1 MDLYTFDYLLEWE
14 HSLNENANGLIGF
27 QFFNQDN
34 DNNPGTGTTA
44 FIPNYNTNRW
54 SLFLLETKKIGK
66 NFIEAGIR
74 LDNEKNNVRGRELN
88 QNIFRDEYILNN
100 ITLSLGYENEVS
112 EKFSIRSNFGS
123 AWRTPNMA
131 ELFSYGGHSFK
142 NTFGLLRYYYNG
154 SDRIMTDKIIKMEE
168 RIISAEKGFKFIN
181 EINFNSEKQKVKV
194 TFFSN
199 YILNYV
205 FERPIG
211 IYGTIRG
218 PMPYFI
224 YDQSDVFFLGS
235 DISLERKISENI
247 KSTSTFNYLWS
258 KNLKKNDKIIN
269 QPPIK
274 ISNNFVIKTKQFWNI
289 NFSEISIF
297 PSYTF
302 KQFQAPITISPEK
315 LTDGSLTIT
324 KDSEIFDIKD
334 APDGY
339 FLFDLSWKIKINDFS
354 TSIIIKNLFNKKYR
368 NYLNQMRYFAD
379 DLGRNFLINLSY
391 SFNKK

>member
-1 MDLYTFDYLLEWE
+1 
-14 HSLNENANGLIGF
+14 
-27 QFFNQDN
+27 
-34 DNNPGTGTTA
+34 
-44 FIPNYNTNRW
+44 
-54 SLFLLETKKIGK
+54 
-66 NFIEAGIR
+66 
-74 LDNEKNNVRGRELN
+74 
-88 QNIFRDEYILNN
+88 
-100 ITLSLGYENEVS
+100 
-112 EKFSIRSNFGS
+112 
-123 AWRTPNMA
+123 
-131 ELFSYGGHSFK
+131 
-142 NTFGLLRYYYNG
+142 
-154 SDRIMTDKIIKMEE
+154 
-168 RIISAEKGFKFIN
+168 
-181 EINFNSEKQKVKV
+181 
-194 TFFSN
+194 
-199 YILNYV
+199 
-205 FERPIG
+205 
-211 IYGTIRG
+211 
-218 PMPYFI
+218 MPYFI

-354 TSIIIKNLFNKKYR
+354 TSIIIKNLFDKKYR

-391 SFNKK
+391 SFNKI

>member
-1 MDLYTFDYLLEWE
+1 MPQNIEMLLENASE
-14 HSLNENANGLIGF
+14 LVSLDEFDEALLIYDKILTVNPKNVYALIDKAITLQRIGKNYESIKLFNRALKIQPKNVDGLIGF

-34 DNNPGTGTTA
+34 DNSPGTGTTA

-66 NFIEAGIR
+66 SFIEAGIR

-88 QNIFRDEYILNN
+88 QNIFRDEYTFNN

-123 AWRTPNMA
+123 AWRTPDMA

-142 NTFGLLRYYYNG
+142 NTFGLLRYYYNS

-168 RIISAEKGFKFIN
+168 GTISAEKGFKFIN
-181 EINFNSEKQKVKV
+181 EINFNSERQKVKV

-289 NFSEISIF
+289 PNLTSFHIIG
-297 PSYTF
+297 
-302 KQFQAPITISPEK
+302 IT
-315 LTDGSLTIT
+315 
-324 KDSEIFDIKD
+324 
-334 APDGY
+334 
-339 FLFDLSWKIKINDFS
+339 
-354 TSIIIKNLFNKKYR
+354 
-368 NYLNQMRYFAD
+368 
-379 DLGRNFLINLSY
+379 
-391 SFNKK
+391 

>member
-1 MDLYTFDYLLEWE
+1 
-14 HSLNENANGLIGF
+14 
-27 QFFNQDN
+27 
-34 DNNPGTGTTA
+34 
-44 FIPNYNTNRW
+44 
-54 SLFLLETKKIGK
+54 
-66 NFIEAGIR
+66 
-74 LDNEKNNVRGRELN
+74 
-88 QNIFRDEYILNN
+88 
-100 ITLSLGYENEVS
+100 
-112 EKFSIRSNFGS
+112 
-123 AWRTPNMA
+123 
-131 ELFSYGGHSFK
+131 
-142 NTFGLLRYYYNG
+142 
-154 SDRIMTDKIIKMEE
+154 MEE
-168 RIISAEKGFKFIN
+168 GTISAEKGFKFIN

-289 NFSEISIF
+289 NFSEISIL

-391 SFNKK
+391 SFNKIQ